1 MQMFLDKNHFNPDC
15 LNIYIEP
22 GKNHRL
28 FYLMLYHVHFPM
40 NGVRTL
46 NISGDRHRLHR

>member
-22 GKNHRL
+22 GKNHRPAAGHCQPFL
-28 FYLMLYHVHFPM
+28 LNV
-40 NGVRTL
+40 VSCTL
-46 NISGDRHRLHR
+46 PHEWGSNSQH